1 MGSITHV
8 NEFYVQYANRMS
20 GEEPFILNGKKYEYV
35 WAVYSSGK
43 RDIGVYSF
51 EGDVTFGYFAFREL
65 HNIN

>member
-1 MGSITHV
+1 
-8 NEFYVQYANRMS
+8 MS

-51 EGDVTFGYFAFREL
+51 EGDVTIGYFAFREL